1 MAASQV
7 LQILRDI
14 EADTFRNAAPLPHKR
29 DTRPEWQGIGFQL
42 GGVRL
47 VSPLGEVGEILKLP
61 RVTAL
66 PRVRDWVAG
75 RRERARPADSGG
87 RPAPLLRRHGDRAA
101 TAVAVADRRCRRDQ
115 RGTRSSSSRS
125 ACSIFRRTASRAVI
139 LKVLDAIHPFI
150 KGAYRHGGRV
160 FYVVSL
166 AALVR
171 DERFLN
177 VAE

>member
-1 MAASQV
+1 MRV
-7 LQILRDI
+7 
-14 EADTFRNAAPLPHKR
+14 PHKR
-29 DTRPEWQGIGFQL
+29 DVRPEWQGIGFQL

-75 RRERARPADSGG
+75 IANVRGRLIPVVDLHRYLGVTATVQRLQWRLLMVEADEVS
-87 RPAPLLRRHGDRAA
+87 
-101 TAVAVADRRCRRDQ
+101 VALIVEQSLGMQHFQQDSFED
-115 RGTRSSSSRS
+115 G
-125 ACSIFRRTASRAVI
+125 
-139 LKVLDAIHPFI
+139 KPEGLDAIHPFI

-166 AALVR
+166 TALVR

>member
-1 MAASQV
+1 MPASQV

-47 VSPLGEVGEILKLP
+47 VSPLGEVNEILKLP

-66 PRVRDWVAG
+66 PRVRDWIAGVANVRG
-75 RRERARPADSGG
+75 RLIPVVDMHRYFGVTATVQRLQWRLLIVDGDGISVGLIVEQSLGMQHFQEDSFESGQPEG
-87 RPAPLLRRHGDRAA
+87 
-101 TAVAVADRRCRRDQ
+101 
-115 RGTRSSSSRS
+115 
-125 ACSIFRRTASRAVI
+125 F
-139 LKVLDAIHPFI
+139 DAIHPFI

>member
-42 GGVRL
+42 AGVRL
-47 VSPLGEVGEILKLP
+47 VSGLGEIVEILKLP

-66 PRVRDWVAG
+66 PRVREWISGIANVRG
-75 RRERARPADSGG
+75 RLIPVVDLHRYFGATPTVQRMQWRLLIVEGEGSSVGLIVEQSLGMQHFQVDSFEN
-87 RPAPLLRRHGDRAA
+87 
-101 TAVAVADRRCRRDQ
+101 
-115 RGTRSSSSRS
+115 GTPEG
-125 ACSIFRRTASRAVI
+125 FE
-139 LKVLDAIHPFI
+139 AIHPFI
-150 KGAYRHGGRV
+150 KGAYRHGGRM

-166 AALVR
+166 ATLVR

>member
-14 EADTFRNAAPLPHKR
+14 EADTLRNAARLPYKR
-29 DTRPEWQGIGFQL
+29 DVRPQWQGIGFQL

-47 VSPLGEVGEILKLP
+47 VSPLGEVGEILKMP

-66 PRVRDWVAG
+66 PRVQDWVAG
-75 RRERARPADSGG
+75 VANVRGRLIPVIDLHRYFGVTATVQRLQWRLLIVEADEITVGLVVEQSLGMQHFQEDGFEAG
-87 RPAPLLRRHGDRAA
+87 RPEGLEE
-101 TAVAVADRRCRRDQ
+101 
-115 RGTRSSSSRS
+115 
-125 ACSIFRRTASRAVI
+125 
-139 LKVLDAIHPFI
+139 IHPFI

-166 AALVR
+166 MALVR

>member
-7 LQILRDI
+7 LRILREI
-14 EADTFRNAAPLPHKR
+14 EADTFRNAAPLPLQR

-47 VSPLGEVGEILKLP
+47 VAPLGEVSEILKLP

-66 PRVRDWVAG
+66 PRVRDWVMGVANVRGRLVPVIDLHRYLGTTATVQRLQWRMLIVEADEVRVGLVVEQSLGMQHFQEDSFEAG
-75 RRERARPADSGG
+75 QPEG
-87 RPAPLLRRHGDRAA
+87 LE
-101 TAVAVADRRCRRDQ
+101 
-115 RGTRSSSSRS
+115 
-125 ACSIFRRTASRAVI
+125 
-139 LKVLDAIHPFI
+139 AIHHFV

-160 FYVVSL
+160 FYVVTL
-166 AALVR
+166 TALVR

>member
-1 MAASQV
+1 MAGSQV

-14 EADTFRNAAPLPHKR
+14 EADTFRNAARLPHKR
-29 DTRPEWQGIGFQL
+29 DVRPQWQGIGFQL
-42 GGVRL
+42 GGMRL
-47 VSPLGEVGEILKLP
+47 VSPMGEVVEILKLP

-75 RRERARPADSGG
+75 VANVRGRLIPVIDLHRYFGLTATVQRLQWRLLIVEGDESSVALIVEQSLGMQHFQEDSFETG
-87 RPAPLLRRHGDRAA
+87 RPEG
-101 TAVAVADRRCRRDQ
+101 
-115 RGTRSSSSRS
+115 
-125 ACSIFRRTASRAVI
+125 
-139 LKVLDAIHPFI
+139 LDAIHPFI

>member
-1 MAASQV
+1 MPASQV

-29 DTRPEWQGIGFQL
+29 DARPEWQGIGFQL

-47 VSPLGEVGEILKLP
+47 VAALGEVSEILKLP
-61 RVTAL
+61 RITTL
-66 PRVRDWVAG
+66 PRVREWIVGIANVRG
-75 RRERARPADSGG
+75 RLIPVVDLHRYFGVTPTVQRLQWRMIIVEGEGTSIGLIVEQSLGMQHFQVDSFESGVPEG
-87 RPAPLLRRHGDRAA
+87 FA
-101 TAVAVADRRCRRDQ
+101 
-115 RGTRSSSSRS
+115 
-125 ACSIFRRTASRAVI
+125 
-139 LKVLDAIHPFI
+139 AIHPFI

-166 AALVR
+166 TALVR

>member
-1 MAASQV
+1 MAGQV

-14 EADTFRNAAPLPHKR
+14 QADTFRNAAPLPLQR

-42 GGVRL
+42 GGVRF
-47 VSPLGEVGEILKLP
+47 VAPLGEVEEILKLP

-66 PRVRDWVAG
+66 PRVRDWVSGVANVRG
-75 RRERARPADSGG
+75 RLIPVIDLHRYLGLTATVQRMQWRMLIVEGDEIRVGLVVEQSLGMQHFQEDSFEEGQPEG
-87 RPAPLLRRHGDRAA
+87 
-101 TAVAVADRRCRRDQ
+101 V
-115 RGTRSSSSRS
+115 
-125 ACSIFRRTASRAVI
+125 
-139 LKVLDAIHPFI
+139 DAMHPFI

-160 FYVVSL
+160 FYVVTLVS
-166 AALVR
+166 LVR

>member
-1 MAASQV
+1 MAGQV

-14 EADTFRNAAPLPHKR
+14 QADTFRNAAPLPLQR

-42 GGVRL
+42 GGVRF
-47 VSPLGEVGEILKLP
+47 VAPLGEVDEILKLP

-66 PRVRDWVAG
+66 PRVRDWVSGIANVRGRLIPVIDLHRYLGLTATVQRMQWRLLIVEAG
-75 RRERARPADSGG
+75 EIRVGLVVEQSLGMQHFQEDSFEEGLPEG
-87 RPAPLLRRHGDRAA
+87 VEAM
-101 TAVAVADRRCRRDQ
+101 
-115 RGTRSSSSRS
+115 
-125 ACSIFRRTASRAVI
+125 
-139 LKVLDAIHPFI
+139 HPFI

-160 FYVVSL
+160 FYVVTLLS
-166 AALVR
+166 LVR

>member
-14 EADTFRNAAPLPHKR
+14 EADTLRNAIQLPHKR
-29 DTRPEWQGIGFQL
+29 DARPQWQGIGFQL

-47 VSPLGEVGEILKLP
+47 VSALGEVGEILTLP

-75 RRERARPADSGG
+75 IANVRGRLIPVVDLHRYLGVTATVQRLQWRLLIVHADEQSLGMQHFQQDSFETG
-87 RPAPLLRRHGDRAA
+87 HPDG
-101 TAVAVADRRCRRDQ
+101 
-115 RGTRSSSSRS
+115 
-125 ACSIFRRTASRAVI
+125 
-139 LKVLDAIHPFI
+139 LDAINPFV

-160 FYVVSL
+160 FYVVDL
-166 AALVR
+166 MALVR

>member
-1 MAASQV
+1 MAGQV

-14 EADTFRNAAPLPHKR
+14 QADTFRNAAPLPLQR

-42 GGVRL
+42 GGVRF
-47 VSPLGEVGEILKLP
+47 VAPLGEVDEILKLP

-66 PRVRDWVAG
+66 PRVRDWVSGIANVRG
-75 RRERARPADSGG
+75 RLIPVIDLHRYLGLTATVQRMQWRLLIVETGEIRVGLVVEQSLGMQHFQEDSFEEGLPEG
-87 RPAPLLRRHGDRAA
+87 VEAM
-101 TAVAVADRRCRRDQ
+101 
-115 RGTRSSSSRS
+115 
-125 ACSIFRRTASRAVI
+125 
-139 LKVLDAIHPFI
+139 HPFI

-160 FYVVSL
+160 FYVVTLLS
-166 AALVR
+166 LVR

>member
-7 LQILRDI
+7 LQILREI
-14 EADTFRNAAPLPHKR
+14 EADTFRNAAPLPLQR

-47 VSPLGEVGEILKLP
+47 VAPLGEVGEILKLP

-66 PRVRDWVAG
+66 PRVRDWVMGVANVRG
-75 RRERARPADSGG
+75 RLIPVVDLHRYLG
-87 RPAPLLRRHGDRAA
+87 A
-101 TAVAVADRRCRRDQ
+101 TATVQ
-115 RGTRSSSSRS
+115 RMQWRMLIVEVDDIRVGLVVEQSLGMQHFQEDSFE
-125 ACSIFRRTASRAVI
+125 AGQPEGLDSIR
-139 LKVLDAIHPFI
+139 PFV
-150 KGAYRHGGRV
+150 KGAYRQGGRV
-160 FYVVSL
+160 FYVVTL
-166 AALVR
+166 TALVR

>member
-29 DTRPEWQGIGFQL
+29 DNRPEWQGIGFQL

-47 VSPLGEVGEILKLP
+47 VSTLGEVTEILKLP

-66 PRVRDWVAG
+66 PRVREWISGIANVRG
-75 RRERARPADSGG
+75 RLIPVVDLHRYFGVSATVQRMQWRLLIVEGEGSSVGLIVEQSLGMQHFQVDSFENGKPEG
-87 RPAPLLRRHGDRAA
+87 
-101 TAVAVADRRCRRDQ
+101 
-115 RGTRSSSSRS
+115 
-125 ACSIFRRTASRAVI
+125 F
-139 LKVLDAIHPFI
+139 DAIHPFI
-150 KGAYRHGGRV
+150 KGAYRHGGRM

-166 AALVR
+166 TTLVR

>member
-14 EADTFRNAAPLPHKR
+14 EADTLRNAVQLPHKR
-29 DTRPEWQGIGFQL
+29 DARPQWQGIGFQL

-47 VSPLGEVGEILKLP
+47 VSALGEVGEILTLP

-75 RRERARPADSGG
+75 IANVRGRLIPVVDLHRYLGVTATVQRLQWRLLIVHADEISVGLIVEQSLG
-87 RPAPLLRRHGDRAA
+87 MQHFQQDSFENGHPEG
-101 TAVAVADRRCRRDQ
+101 
-115 RGTRSSSSRS
+115 
-125 ACSIFRRTASRAVI
+125 F
-139 LKVLDAIHPFI
+139 DAINPFI

-160 FYVVSL
+160 FYVVDL
-166 AALVR
+166 MALVR